1 MLAVRFVALG
11 RHPGERAEDLR
22 DLRASPLERD
32 VSGVRARDMLGM
44 L

>member
-1 MLAVRFVALG
+1 MLAVCYDALG
-11 RHPGERAEDLR
+11 KHPGERAEDLR
-22 DLRASPLERD
+22 DLRASPFERD